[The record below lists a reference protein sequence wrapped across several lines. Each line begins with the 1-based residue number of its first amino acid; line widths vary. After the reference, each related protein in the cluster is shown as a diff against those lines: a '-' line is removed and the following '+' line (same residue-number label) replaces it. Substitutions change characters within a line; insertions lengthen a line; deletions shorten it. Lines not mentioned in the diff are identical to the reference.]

1 MLRLITP
8 AVSEPI
14 SVDRVKRLLRID
26 HDALDEDIPGL
37 ISAARELIE
46 RRTGLALATASY
58 EWTPVGGRTAPLPI
72 WPADLDG
79 EPGAYPVVFTSRPGP
94 APEPL
99 KLAIVMLVGDM
110 LNNPEAAGEK
120 MLHDNPGFARLVFP
134 YGRVLP

>member
-46 RRTGLALATASY
+46 RRC
-58 EWTPVGGRTAPLPI
+58 
-72 WPADLDG
+72 
-79 EPGAYPVVFTSRPGP
+79 
-94 APEPL
+94 
-99 KLAIVMLVGDM
+99 
-110 LNNPEAAGEK
+110 
-120 MLHDNPGFARLVFP
+120 
-134 YGRVLP
+134 